1 MKAIFFILL
10 IAVVFISMEASAK
23 HLVGD
28 ESMNLVSNHGM
39 IEKRE
44 ACRRRGDDSEDEDE
58 DDDEDSDS
66 DSDSSE

>member
-1 MKAIFFILL
+1 MKAIFFVLL
-10 IAVVFISMEASAK
+10 IAVVFIAMEASAK

-44 ACRRRGDDSEDEDE
+44 ACHRRGGSSSDS
-58 DDDEDSDS
+58 DDED
-66 DSDSSE
+66 